1 MKKVIHKVV
10 GGAVNEAEERRFLC
24 AYGGSMRKVEAMV
37 RKRLKTPKNESK

>member
-10 GGAVNEAEERRFLC
+10 GGTVNEAEERRLLR

-37 RKRLKTPKNESK
+37 MRRLKTSKNESK